1 LAHATQHV
9 ICPLV
14 LTTWEV
20 MGAKHDK
27 VEKKQGK
34 CNVIHQ
40 PMPQS
45 KALNGVMKFPKLYD
59 MTSSSGF

>member
-1 LAHATQHV
+1 
-9 ICPLV
+9 
-14 LTTWEV
+14 